1 MNNMNQ
7 HELTAEQR
15 ELLEYA
21 MKPRSC
27 TRCNEPIQTTPGMI
41 DVSDLTAL
49 LRVSP
54 SLSDV
59 KQAMDTSPAFC
70 PKCSAAN
77 HARAQRRWGMSSDV
91 GGDQGSV
98 VEFSPSEIYDICT
111 AIRESLGDRM
121 WRRKFVEEYGKTDWQ
136 VCKMALPYGGWFILE
151 KPCFEKE
158 PDSLPPLDQ
167 QSLKLFWRLQ
177 NLLIEAHGGV
187 PISASEFFPTK
198 QLREW
203 GQQYERQVGIDVQA

>member
-7 HELTAEQR
+7 DELTAEQR
-15 ELLEYA
+15 ELLECA

-27 TRCNEPIQTTPGMI
+27 TRCNEPIQATPGMI
-41 DVSDLTAL
+41 DVSDLIGVLEA
-49 LRVSP
+49 SP

-59 KQAMDTSPAFC
+59 KRAMDTSPAFC

-77 HARAQRRWGMSSDV
+77 HARAQERWGMSSDV
-91 GGDQGSV
+91 GSSEGSV
-98 VEFSPSEIYDICT
+98 VEFSPSEIYDICS
-111 AIRESLGDRM
+111 AIRASLADRM
-121 WRRKFVEEYGKTDWQ
+121 WRRKFVEKYGKADWRAWK
-136 VCKMALPYGGWFILE
+136 VALPYGGWAILE
-151 KPCFEKE
+151 KPWFEKE
-158 PDSLPPLDQ
+158 PDSLSPLDE

-198 QLREW
+198 ELRQW
-203 GQQYERQVGIDVQA
+203 GEQYERQVGFEVQA